1 MAARGAR
8 GPQPLTAI
16 SRSGD
21 WRFAQAAQIIACRTD
36 VGSEWRRSM
45 KTVPLPALLAI
56 LAALSANP
64 AAAQQRAGVPQQVP
78 PLANPSPSFLG
89 VVSHPSATA
98 DTERRGHLGRPEQE
112 AARARAA
119 TTRRKLND
127 PAPLDPNPLGISASS
142 GSA

>member
-1 MAARGAR
+1 MAARGAL

-21 WRFAQAAQIIACRTD
+21 RRFAQTAQIIACRTD

-78 PLANPSPSFLG
+78 PLANPSPS
-89 VVSHPSATA
+89 S
-98 DTERRGHLGRPEQE
+98 
-112 AARARAA
+112 
-119 TTRRKLND
+119 
-127 PAPLDPNPLGISASS
+127 SASS
-142 GSA
+142 ATRLQQQILNDAVILDDQNRRQREHEQRRHDEN